1 MPIWQREFPTCYF
14 TSWLRENLSINNIK
28 LNFYYKDEKYL
39 SDAIAD
45 DMRTPV
51 TREESRKKYGCIIQ
65 LAKHDEKADPE
76 TNYWNAEKP
85 VIISAQTGK
94 GKNYWVFNDL
104 LPRLLDRYGVENDEI
119 LLLSNRIAASR
130 QSKIQVAEL
139 LKSYIGDNEYERKIQ
154 DIYSCRGIDEM
165 CVDFGV
171 ITICTYHQML
181 QRQLLRRKK
190 FRYIISDECHFF
202 TSDAMF
208 NPDTNNMLQEIV
220 TYGQESVRVYMS
232 ATPEVAFEAI
242 VRAEFSPFLD
252 RVAEAVAPLEARNDE
267 FRDLVKSSM
276 GNNVGNN
283 YYLRLLQYAQN
294 GNYHYSPQKYDE
306 LLRQCRA
313 IEAAQRSYAYP
324 FDKEHIYVPP
334 EYLPVPEE
342 QIRQVCSQYSLKID
356 FYYMPRRYDYI
367 EKICGYDN
375 DEDLLGYIKNS
386 IEKWIVFVHSESEG
400 ERLRAK
406 LIESKIVSADECVFI
421 SRLVIELDNDEKVE
435 FDFIIANETTSK
447 RILITTC
454 VLDNGINIKNP
465 PSAKRTSKILNVAIS
480 SYDRTQFI
488 QMLGRVRDNQTD
500 KIKLYIKK
508 FSVEKLKQF
517 ITSDAEALV
526 KRLANDTYSLP
537 EKQNHF
543 NHEMFV
549 YSPDSKQFSSYNP
562 CAIYQLIDQMTRL
575 LRIIRK
581 TDSDFFIQVRK
592 KLEGLK
598 EKVYR
603 FYRFGNT
610 DYIWDRSVLELL
622 DTEIHHKEVE
632 IAIDNAIAENEDWT
646 RYESKLDDTFTR
658 HQFYDLLAKR
668 ILSVIEKDYENY
680 LDEDLGTKNRNLFEY
695 KMEKVLQQEIIESK
709 LSLYNQAV
717 LLRKQCELLKKSFKE
732 RFRKVSLDYIDEY
745 AERVRHYEE
754 LADDDKY
761 ASFFEEQLRWIEKS
775 LDDCDFEPNLPI
787 EKDVITTFIQ
797 NNAITT
803 DELKQNTHKK
813 SDGTDSKYY
822 GDEFLVAHGIQKD
835 SDQAKELAQTYFE
848 GQSLSDCI
856 GKTMPLAD
864 ETYTLKSANSN
875 RSGHPTYYLFIKQ

>member
-1 MPIWQREFPTCYF
+1 MAVWKTTFPTCYF
-14 TSWLRENLSINNIK
+14 MSSLREMISTNKIK

-51 TREESRKKYGCIIQ
+51 TREELRKKYGCIIQ

-76 TNYWNAEKP
+76 ANHWDAEKP

-104 LPRLLDRYGVENDEI
+104 LPQLLARYGVENDEI

-130 QSKIQVAEL
+130 QSKIQVADL

-165 CVDFGV
+165 CFDFGV

-190 FRYIISDECHFF
+190 FRYIICDECHFF

-208 NPDTNNMLQEIV
+208 NTDTNNMLQEIV
-220 TYGQESVRVYMS
+220 TCGRESVRVYMS

-242 VRAEFSPFLD
+242 VRAEFSLFLD

-267 FRDLVKSSM
+267 FRERIKMVKDSPFNKQYLGVMEMWNRGQVQLSQQQYDDLHR
-276 GNNVGNN
+276 NCW
-283 YYLRLLQYAQN
+283 LI
-294 GNYHYSPQKYDE
+294 H
-306 LLRQCRA
+306 
-313 IEAAQRSYAYP
+313 IAQRSSP
-324 FDKEHIYVPP
+324 NPLDKDYMDVPP
-334 EYLPVPEE
+334 EYLPFPEE
-342 QIRQVCSQYSLKID
+342 QIRRVRSQYSLEID
-356 FYYMPRRYDYI
+356 FYYMPRCYDYI

-375 DEDLLGYIKNS
+375 DEDLLEYIKS
-386 IEKWIVFVHSESEG
+386 STEKWIVFVHSEAEG

-406 LIESKIVSADECVFI
+406 LIEDKIVPADECIFI
-421 SRLVIELDNDEKVE
+421 SRPVIELADDEKVE

-447 RILITTC
+447 RVLITTC

-465 PSAKRTSKILNVAIS
+465 PNANKTSKILNVAIS

-508 FSVEKLKQF
+508 FPVEKLKQF
-517 ITSDAEALV
+517 ITRDAEALV
-526 KRLANDTYSLP
+526 KRLANDFYSLE
-537 EKQNHF
+537 EKKSHF
-543 NHEMFV
+543 DSRMFV
-549 YSPDSKQFSSYNP
+549 FSPDAERFSSYNP

-592 KLEGLK
+592 TLEGLK
-598 EKVYR
+598 EKVHW
-603 FYRFGNT
+603 FYRFGRT
-610 DYIWDRSVLELL
+610 DCIWDRSVLELL
-622 DTEIHHKEVE
+622 DTEIHHKDVE
-632 IAIDNAIAENEDWT
+632 RAIDNAIAENEDWT

-658 HQFYDLLAKR
+658 YLFSDLLAKR
-668 ILSVIEKDYENY
+668 FLTVMQDKYNSY
-680 LDEDLGTKNRNLFEY
+680 LDERLGTKNLNRYNA
-695 KMEKVLQQEIIESK
+695 KMANVLREEIIASE
-709 LSLYNQAV
+709 LSTYNRAV
-717 LLRKQCELLKKSFKE
+717 LCYKQCELLKQLFRDKFRDIPFNYLKE
-732 RFRKVSLDYIDEY
+732 CVDLVDY
-745 AERVRHYEE
+745 YEKI
-754 LADDDKY
+754 ANDDKY
-761 ASFFEEQLRWIEKS
+761 TSFFEEQLRWIEKS
-775 LDDCDFEPNLPI
+775 LDDCDFEPNLPVAK
-787 EKDVITTFIQ
+787 EELTTFIQ
-797 NNAITT
+797 NNSITT
-803 DELKQNTHKK
+803 DELKQNTHRK

-822 GDEFLVAHGIQKD
+822 DHEFLEAHGIPKG
-835 SDQAKELAQTYFE
+835 SDRAEELAQTYFE

-856 GKTMPLAD
+856 GKTITLAD

-875 RSGHPTYYLFIKQ
+875 KSGHPTYYLLIKQ

>member
-1 MPIWQREFPTCYF
+1 MAVWKTTFPTCYF
-14 TSWLRENLSINNIK
+14 MSSLREMISTNKIK

-65 LAKHDEKADPE
+65 LAKHDEKLDPE
-76 TNYWNAEKP
+76 ANYWNAEKP

-190 FRYIISDECHFF
+190 FRYIICDECHFF

-208 NPDTNNMLQEIV
+208 NTDTNNMLQEIV
-220 TYGQESVRVYMS
+220 TCGRESVRVYMS

-242 VRAEFSPFLD
+242 VRAEFSLFLN
-252 RVAEAVAPLEARNDE
+252 RVAETVAPLEAINDE
-267 FRDLVKSSM
+267 FRELVKSSM
-276 GNNVGNN
+276 GNNPGNSF
-283 YYLRLLQYAQN
+283 YLKLRDFERRGLWK
-294 GNYHYSPQKYDE
+294 GNYSG
-306 LLRQCRA
+306 LSLQCRA

-334 EYLPVPEE
+334 EYLPFPEE

-356 FYYMPRRYDYI
+356 FYYMPRCYDYI

-375 DEDLLGYIKNS
+375 DEELLGYIKNS
-386 IEKWIVFVHSESEG
+386 AEKWIVFVHSEAEG

-406 LIESKIVSADECVFI
+406 LIEAKIVPADECVFI
-421 SRLVIELDNDEKVE
+421 SRPVIELDDDEKIE
-435 FDFIIANETTSK
+435 FDFIIANETTS
-447 RILITTC
+447 RRVLITTC

-480 SYDRTQFI
+480 SYDRTQFV

-517 ITSDAEALV
+517 ITRDAEALV
-526 KRLANDTYSLP
+526 KRLANDFYSLE
-537 EKQNHF
+537 EKKSHF
-543 NHEMFV
+543 DSRIFGF
-549 YSPDSKQFSSYNP
+549 SPDAERFSSYNP

-592 KLEGLK
+592 TLEGLK
-598 EKVYR
+598 EKVYQ
-603 FYRFGNT
+603 FYRYGRT
-610 DYIWDRSVLELL
+610 DCIWDRSVLELL

-632 IAIDNAIAENEDWT
+632 RAIDNAIAENKDWT

-658 HQFYDLLAKR
+658 HQFYELLAKR
-668 ILSVIEKDYENY
+668 FLSVIEKDYENY
-680 LDEDLGTKNRNLFEY
+680 LDEDLGTRKRNLFEY
-695 KMEKVLQQEIIESK
+695 KMGKVLQREIIESE

-745 AERVRHYEE
+745 AERIRHYEE
-754 LADDDKY
+754 LADDSKY

-775 LDDCDFEPNLPI
+775 VDDCDFEPNLPV
-787 EKDVITTFIQ
+787 EKDELTTFIQ
-797 NNAITT
+797 NNSITT
-803 DELKQNTHKK
+803 DELKQNTQKK

-822 GDEFLVAHGIQKD
+822 DHGFLVAHGIQKD
-835 SDQAKELAQTYFE
+835 SDRAKELAQTYFE

-856 GKTMPLAD
+856 GKTIPLAD
-864 ETYTLKSANSN
+864 EKYTLKSANSN
-875 RSGHPTYYLFIKQ
+875 RSGHSTYYLFIKQ